1 MKGGTANMNFTFKNI
16 LRMALNK
23 RYSYCPKCG
32 SVLELQDG
40 YDENAEVHICKECG
54 EQLLNPSGYCG
65 ERFPDVIWYC
75 DECGAVL
82 NNQKGFSDYHLYH
95 ECQRCG
101 YINKIS
107 LDEIYESEDVYQEH
121 RRRLRS

>member
-1 MKGGTANMNFTFKNI
+1 MNNFVSNV
-16 LRMALNK
+16 LRMVLNE
-23 RYSYCPKCG
+23 RYSYCKNCG
-32 SVLELQDG
+32 SILELQEG
-40 YDENAEVHICKECG
+40 FDENAEVYVCKECG
-54 EQLLNPSGYCG
+54 EHLLNPSGYCG

-82 NNQKGFSDYHLYH
+82 NNQRNFSDYHLYH

-107 LDEIYESEDVYQEH
+107 LDEIYESEEVYQKYRH
-121 RRRLRS
+121 RHRS